1 MVSRLPV
8 RFMANHKKV
17 LMQYFYIESRER
29 LQNIVSRVRALSDE
43 EKAKVY
49 QDAIALFSA
58 RHKNFDTL
66 LENNFNRLNERLSLG
81 IKFDTA
87 EGRLLAAYFSKEYS
101 TQSAALFNP
110 SIVRHPQQAGV
121 DEGELR
127 ILLSLRATGES
138 HISSI
143 AFREGKILNDG
154 TVLMEADSPY
164 CVSPV
169 KHQGYFHERLASN
182 PAMIESNYDI
192 EFSGDESITERV
204 IFPLSPAEM
213 NGIEDVR
220 FVEFSQEDGAR
231 KYLGTYT
238 AYNGRRVSP
247 MLIETADFKKFEI
260 RSLHGRGAID
270 KGKAIFP
277 RKINGQYVICSRIDG
292 ENLFI
297 MRSDDLYTW
306 DNSAML
312 RSPKLPWEFIQ
323 LGNCGSPIE
332 TPEGWLLITHA
343 VGAFRR
349 YVLSALLLDKENP
362 EKVIAAL
369 DAPLIEPDES
379 EREGY
384 VPNVVY
390 SCGSLLYGDELY
402 IPYAMS
408 DSVSGMA
415 TCKLTDLLQQM
426 KKI

>member
-43 EKAKVY
+43 EKTKVY

-66 LENNFNRLNERLSLG
+66 LENNFNKLNERLSLG

-169 KHQGYFHERLASN
+169 KHQRYFHERLASN

-204 IFPLSPAEM
+204 IFPLSLAEM

-220 FVEFSQEDGAR
+220 FVEF
-231 KYLGTYT
+231 K
-238 AYNGRRVSP
+238 
-247 MLIETADFKKFEI
+247 
-260 RSLHGRGAID
+260 
-270 KGKAIFP
+270 
-277 RKINGQYVICSRIDG
+277 
-292 ENLFI
+292 
-297 MRSDDLYTW
+297 
-306 DNSAML
+306 
-312 RSPKLPWEFIQ
+312 
-323 LGNCGSPIE
+323 
-332 TPEGWLLITHA
+332 
-343 VGAFRR
+343 
-349 YVLSALLLDKENP
+349 
-362 EKVIAAL
+362 
-369 DAPLIEPDES
+369 
-379 EREGY
+379 
-384 VPNVVY
+384 
-390 SCGSLLYGDELY
+390 
-402 IPYAMS
+402 
-408 DSVSGMA
+408 
-415 TCKLTDLLQQM
+415 
-426 KKI
+426 